1 MNAMFPTLSGDKSG
15 QIFVHFF
22 AGNEFARTA
31 SGQQFGEGGP
41 LHVVGFHLP
50 AQTLDALLQNRT
62 HALKATG
69 FDKVLGEGML
79 IVGQRNRRFYGHGHS
94 LGKTQ

>member
-1 MNAMFPTLSGDKSG
+1 MFPTLSGDKSG
-15 QIFVHFF
+15 QIVVHFF

-31 SGQQFGEGGP
+31 SGQQFGEGGA
-41 LHVVGFHLP
+41 LHVVGFRLP
-50 AQTLDALLQNRT
+50 AQKLDALLQNRT
-62 HALKATG
+62 HALEATG